1 MDNTL
6 EVTGEGNAPR
16 IMLSHWWKTRSAQRA
31 IARAAAERRERL
43 EQLKRKMAE
52 RKAEIARNALDWI
65 QQ

>member
-16 IMLSHWWKTRSAQRA
+16 IMLSHWWKTLSAQRA